1 MPDPRPPAEM
11 GPHRGADADVQDPP
25 AKKPRAQAVRNAYP
39 RRRAMVACQLCRIRK
54 TKCDNRRPS
63 CGTCTSLQFQCVY
76 QDASTDFS
84 SFDAASLAILDRV
97 NYAIRLIEQQPAS
110 PNVSSSSDSPRTR
123 HDPQQNPERSACLG
137 LDLTAPPGEAISR
150 STEYTFLLEAQQL
163 QAKCASGRVLQWPS
177 LRDLCDPRAVDKFF
191 FNQTPSK
198 DVAEKAVSFSGWGIR
213 EEDVPSLIERFLE
226 NVHTKNPI
234 LDPSELRKL
243 SRRLGENGFQWDG
256 PSCLIFICCA
266 LGAIA
271 RPFSLETPGPQDTP
285 RLNGRDYATGES
297 YYTAARKRIG
307 LLDSSIITIQCAFL
321 IGVYEMYS
329 MRPLRAWL
337 SFNRA
342 CTYFQTYLHSS
353 SFSQDLEQS
362 SETVKSRL
370 YWSCLKSDCEMRE
383 EIALPPTELAKVEYS
398 DAFPSP
404 PRSIPDPEDEAQA
417 GSTANLDAS
426 SERSWYYYLSE
437 IAGRRIANRIT
448 AALYPLD
455 PEEWTRMPV
464 QNLLRIAEELD
475 TQVVQWVENFPP
487 FVRFNSEKT
496 ADELSYFLHARYL
509 DLRERIWRPFLYLA
523 AHSSPQDPNLPI
535 YIQHASQ
542 CIDNIFKHILS
553 CSIKHRHHG
562 SWFAGRNLFTKG
574 LLVLVAAKSPNIAM
588 PSNWVTI
595 IDTCIAGIRYWED
608 EAPDLRAA
616 RHILQHIC
624 QTVKSP
630 ASASES
636 PIG

>member
-1 MPDPRPPAEM
+1 M
-11 GPHRGADADVQDPP
+11 GPRREADANVQDPP
-25 AKKPRAQAVRNAYP
+25 AKKPRAQAARNTYP
-39 RRRAMVACQLCRIRK
+39 RRRAMVACQLCRMRK

-84 SFDAASLAILDRV
+84 SFDAARLAILDRV
-97 NYAIRLIEQQPAS
+97 NYTIRLIEQQPAS
-110 PNVSSSSDSPRTR
+110 PDVSSSDSPRTR
-123 HDPQQNPERSACLG
+123 HNPQQNPGRSTCLG
-137 LDLTAPPGEAISR
+137 FDMTSPQDEAISR
-150 STEYTFLLEAQQL
+150 STEYTFLLKAQQL
-163 QAKCASGRVLQWPS
+163 QAKY
-177 LRDLCDPRAVDKFF
+177 LCDPREVDKFF
-191 FNQTPSK
+191 FNQTHSEDVSK
-198 DVAEKAVSFSGWGIR
+198 KVVPFSSWEIR
-213 EEDVPSLIERFLE
+213 EEDVPSLIDRFLE

-243 SRRLGENGFQWDG
+243 SRRLGENGFQ
-256 PSCLIFICCA
+256 A
-266 LGAIA
+266 TIA
-271 RPFSLETPGPQDTP
+271 RPFSIETPGLQDTP
-285 RLNGRDYATGES
+285 HFHGCDYATGES
-297 YYTAARKRIG
+297 YYSAARKRIG
-307 LLDSSIITIQCAFL
+307 LLDSSIIAIQCAFL

-353 SFSQDLEQS
+353 SLSQALEQS

-370 YWSCLKSDCEMRE
+370 YWSCLKSDCEIRE
-383 EIALPPTELAKVEYS
+383 EIALPPTELVKVEYS

-404 PRSIPDPEDEAQA
+404 PRNIPDPDDEAQA
-417 GSTANLDAS
+417 GSTTDLDAS
-426 SERSWYYYLSE
+426 WERS
-437 IAGRRIANRIT
+437 RRIANRIT

-455 PEEWTRMPV
+455 PEEWTRMPG

-475 TQVVQWVENFPP
+475 TQVIQWVENFPP
-487 FVRFNSEKT
+487 FVRFNREST

-542 CIDNIFKHILS
+542 CLDTIFKHILN
-553 CSIKHRHHG
+553 CSIKHRQHG
-562 SWFAGRNLFTKG
+562 SWFAARNIFTKG
-574 LLVLVAAKSPNIAM
+574 LLVLVAAKSPIIAM
-588 PSNWVTI
+588 P
-595 IDTCIAGIRYWED
+595 YWEA

-624 QTVKSP
+624 QSVKPP

-636 PIG
+636 SI